1 MLDLTQIYGKSIK
14 IGSIRTSDIELKD
27 LVKAWLAISLAF
39 AILFNG
45 LSFDISFLFTFLM
58 SGLTVGVGFLFHEM
72 AHKIVAQKYGCFA
85 EFRANNLMLGLA
97 IAMSFLGFLFAAP
110 GAVMISGYVDLR
122 RNGIISLAGPLTN
135 YILAMMFLVGSL
147 FFTSSLFYFGF
158 YINSWLGLFNLIP
171 FLNFDGKKI
180 MVWNNVVYGIMVI
193 VGLLFVFGV
202 TKLV

>member
-1 MLDLTQIYGKSIK
+1 MFPS
-14 IGSIRTSDIELKD
+14 
-27 LVKAWLAISLAF
+27 
-39 AILFNG
+39 
-45 LSFDISFLFTFLM
+45 SFKVGIIIDISFLFTFLM

-122 RNGIISLAGPLTN
+122 RNGMISLAGPLTN

-171 FLNFDGKKI
+171 FGNLDGLKI
-180 MVWNNVVYGIMVI
+180 FHWNKVVWGGMAAFGII
-193 VGLLFVFGV
+193 FVFV
-202 TKLV
+202 I